1 MGKKLAEKNTAK
13 SALQQLLLPVYS
25 ALVAFQESSC
35 AVTLSPYPCERNTPH
50 TTPAARSTGAAVA
63 VQEGSSSGLAT
74 ATN

>member
-35 AVTLSPYPCERNTPH
+35 AVTLSPYPCERNTHPTPH
-50 TTPAARSTGAAVA
+50 PPRAALVLLLLCRRAAA
-63 VQEGSSSGLAT
+63 A
-74 ATN
+74 A